1 MYTNW
6 QLCTSSL
13 PLQTNHLDRDSL
25 ESLAAAVEKFE
36 GAVVI
41 VSHNQDFMSRCAK
54 EMWTVQNGK
63 VNVDVPDGEVTSFDD
78 LYEQYKKGLRKELR
92 RQR

>member
-1 MYTNW
+1 M
-6 QLCTSSL
+6 
-13 PLQTNHLDRDSL
+13 

-41 VSHNQDFMSRCAK
+41 VSHNQDLISRCAK

-63 VNVDVPDGEVTSFDD
+63 VNVDVLDGEVTSFDD

>member
-1 MYTNW
+1 M
-6 QLCTSSL
+6 
-13 PLQTNHLDRDSL
+13 
-25 ESLAAAVEKFE
+25 
-36 GAVVI
+36 I